1 MTWLCLRPN
10 IPSGGPD
17 VSDET
22 ISHYHVLE
30 KLGGGGMGVVYKA
43 EDTRLHRF
51 VALKFLPS
59 NVAHDQQ
66 ALLRFR
72 REAQSASALNHPNIC
87 TIYDVGEENGRAF
100 IAMEYLEGVTLS
112 HLISSRPLESENMLL
127 LATEVADALDA
138 AHSAGIIHR
147 DIKPAN
153 IFVTKRG
160 HAKIL
165 DFGLAKA
172 ADQPDSNEATLDDLQ
187 LTRPG
192 TAIGTIAYMS
202 PEQALGKP
210 LDPRTDLF
218 SLGIVLYEM
227 ATGAQAFTG
236 TTSAAM
242 FDAILH
248 STPARVLDLNPAV
261 PAGLEPIIAKLLEK
275 DPDLRYQTAADLRA
289 DLKRLHRDTTS
300 AHSVANAAA
309 RARTSQPART
319 ASSQKR
325 VFLAS
330 VIVLAVVAGVLGL
343 ARFKN
348 QHKAAPPES
357 TVGPPQVPSVNNPAP
372 PPPANQSEATTP
384 EAAAKSKA
392 ASPQTPDV
400 YSKDYAR
407 DLQKAISSN
416 VNAHVSEALRQSAK
430 AIADASAH
438 LPAGVPA
445 PATPDHS
452 PVATPTDAA
461 TAGGQHPCGQIT
473 QACKQAGFVNGAAKS
488 GNGIG
493 NDCIV
498 PLIDG
503 TPQPSNA
510 TIPLPTVSPDVIAAC
525 KSINPRYGH
534 FPRKRGVAGDDT
546 SDSPSPQ

>member
-1 MTWLCLRPN
+1 
-10 IPSGGPD
+10 
-17 VSDET
+17 
-22 ISHYHVLE
+22 
-30 KLGGGGMGVVYKA
+30 MGVVYKA

-66 ALLRFR
+66 ALLRFQ
-72 REAQSASALNHPNIC
+72 REAQSASALKHPNIC
-87 TIYDVGEENGRAF
+87 TIYDIGEDNGRAF

-112 HLISSRPLESENMLL
+112 HLISSRPLEGERMLV
-127 LATEVADALDA
+127 LATEIADALDA

-153 IFVTKRG
+153 IFVTRRS

-172 ADQPDSNEATLDDLQ
+172 SDQPGSSNEATLDDLQ

-261 PAGLEPIIAKLLEK
+261 PAGLEPIITKLLEK
-275 DPDLRYQTAADLRA
+275 DPDMRYQTAADLRA

-300 AHSVANAAA
+300 AHSAASAATRA
-309 RARTSQPART
+309 RATQPAKT

-325 VFLAS
+325 FFIAS
-330 VIVLAVVAGVLGL
+330 VIVLAVVVGVLGFT
-343 ARFKN
+343 RFRD
-348 QHKAAPPES
+348 QHKAATPAAS
-357 TVGPPQVPSVNNPAP
+357 VVVSPQVPSANTPA
-372 PPPANQSEATTP
+372 PPPANQSGATP
-384 EAAAKSKA
+384 ETAQKSKT
-392 ASPQTPDV
+392 ASSQTPDV

-407 DLQKAISSN
+407 DLQTAISSN
-416 VNAHVSEALRQSAK
+416 VNAHVADALRQSAK
-430 AIADASAH
+430 AIAAASGQA
-438 LPAGVPA
+438 PASVPA
-445 PATPDHS
+445 PTAPGPS
-452 PVATPTDAA
+452 AA
-461 TAGGQHPCGQIT
+461 T
-473 QACKQAGFVNGAAKS
+473 
-488 GNGIG
+488 
-493 NDCIV
+493 
-498 PLIDG
+498 
-503 TPQPSNA
+503 
-510 TIPLPTVSPDVIAAC
+510 
-525 KSINPRYGH
+525 
-534 FPRKRGVAGDDT
+534 
-546 SDSPSPQ
+546 